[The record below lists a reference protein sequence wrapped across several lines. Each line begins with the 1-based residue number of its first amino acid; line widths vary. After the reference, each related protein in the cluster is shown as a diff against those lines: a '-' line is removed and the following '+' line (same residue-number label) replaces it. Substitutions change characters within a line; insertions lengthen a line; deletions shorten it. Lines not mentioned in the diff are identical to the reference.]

1 VNATRPL
8 VTVID
13 DDESV
18 RESLPDL
25 LTELGFSTITFAS
38 AEAFLSSDCIERA
51 RCLILD
57 IAMPGMSGLELQQ
70 ELALRG
76 QNIPIVFI
84 TANGDESIRAR
95 VLARGAVDCLFKPF
109 SEAVLLAALKAA
121 FH

>member
-1 VNATRPL
+1 
-8 VTVID
+8 
-13 DDESV
+13 
-18 RESLPDL
+18 
-25 LTELGFSTITFAS
+25 
-38 AEAFLSSDCIERA
+38 
-51 RCLILD
+51 
-57 IAMPGMSGLELQQ
+57 MPGMSGLELQQ